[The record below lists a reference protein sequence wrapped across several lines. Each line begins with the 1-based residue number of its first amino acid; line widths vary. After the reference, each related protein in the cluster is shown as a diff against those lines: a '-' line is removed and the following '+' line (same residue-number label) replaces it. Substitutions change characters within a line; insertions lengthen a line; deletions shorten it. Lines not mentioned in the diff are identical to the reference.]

1 MELQLSHKPRLFA
14 AIENLAEGMDAISLA
29 ELPKNNQMDRFDK
42 KYIFQAGLIP
52 EFLEKAAKQYVI
64 LESSETR
71 IFRYTSDYY
80 DTPAFA
86 MYTHHHNGKKN
97 RYKIRVREY
106 LDSGDKFLELKHKNN
121 RSFTRKK
128 RIAYFDDFPLSTT
141 EGHDFIRKNTNVDP
155 ASLQYALTTR
165 YKRITLVNKNKTE
178 RITIDFNLHL
188 STLTNQ
194 VKLENLAI
202 AEIKS
207 NDRHFRSQFNQQLR
221 LHRIKQEKFSKYCVG
236 MALLIRDVKNN
247 LFKEKIQKI
256 KKIEHEPIV
265 FSHQSSF

>member
-1 MELQLSHKPRLFA
+1 MELLLSHKSR
-14 AIENLAEGMDAISLA
+14 ITNVINDLASGLDGISLA

-52 EFLEKAAKQYVI
+52 ELLEKAAKQYVI
-64 LESSETR
+64 LESNETR

-80 DTPAFA
+80 DTPGFA

-128 RIAYFDDFPLSTT
+128 RIAYFDDFPLSTA
-141 EGHDFIRKNTNVDP
+141 EGHNFIRKNTNVDP
-155 ASLQYALTTR
+155 ADLQYALTTQ
-165 YKRITLVNKNKTE
+165 YQRITLVNKHKAE
-178 RITIDFNLHL
+178 RITIDFDLHL
-188 STLTNQ
+188 NNLTKR
-194 VKLENLAI
+194 VKLLNLAI
-202 AEIKS
+202 AEIKN
-207 NDRHFRSQFNQQLR
+207 NDRHFRSHFNQLLK
-221 LHRIKQEKFSKYCVG
+221 LHRIKQESFSKYCMG
-236 MALLIRDVKNN
+236 IALLNNDVKNN

-265 FSHQSSF
+265 NIS